1 MGDFARGVTF
11 KSLKYM
17 EVLLKSHCN
26 TERDINCKLMKNTQR
41 RIWTRFGQ
49 RVYHSERKRIVLGLN
64 LDWIWT
70 LFGLDSNPI
79 NRSRLRKESDCTQ
92 SNVN

>member
-49 RVYHSERKRIVLGLN
+49 RVYHSEA
-64 LDWIWT
+64 DCTWIE
-70 LFGLDSNPI
+70 FGLDMDFISNGF
-79 NRSRLRKESDCTQ
+79 EST
-92 SNVN
+92 